1 MIFKNPR
8 AGVAPRD
15 ESNRL
20 LDFTGRTVL
29 VTGGSSGL
37 GREMAVVLSEL
48 GARVIVTGRRTDELE
63 ATLGRMA
70 SGDHAIERF
79 DLADIDAIPGW
90 VKSLASRH
98 GPFHGLAH
106 AAGIQKTIGLRGLS
120 VDVLNQTFRVNL
132 DSAVMLAKGFRQK
145 GCCSA
150 AGSVVFVSSIWALV
164 GVPAT
169 AAYAASKAALIGL
182 TRSLASE
189 LAREGIRVNCLAP
202 GMVQSEMSDRLRREL
217 GEDRFAAI
225 VAQYPLGLGTTWDV
239 ACAAAFLLSDAARWI
254 TGHTLVVDGGFS
266 AQ

>member
-1 MIFKNPR
+1 MTNRTNP
-8 AGVAPRD
+8 
-15 ESNRL
+15 

-37 GREMAVVLSEL
+37 GRETAVVLSEL
-48 GARVIVTGRRTDELE
+48 GARVIVTARRTDELE
-63 ATLGRMA
+63 ATLGWMA
-70 SGDHAIERF
+70 SGDHALEPF
-79 DLADIDAIPGW
+79 DLADLDAIPGW

-98 GPFHGLAH
+98 GPFHGLVH
-106 AAGIQKTIGLRGLS
+106 AAGIEKTIGLRGLS

-145 GCCSA
+145 GCCNA
-150 AGSVVFVSSIWALV
+150 ASVVFVSSVWALV

-189 LAREGIRVNCLAP
+189 LAREGIRVNCIAP
-202 GMVQSEMSDRLRREL
+202 GIVQSETSDRLRRAL

-239 ACAAAFLLSDAARWI
+239 ACAAAYLLSDAGRWV
-254 TGHTLVVDGGFS
+254 TGHTLVVDGGFC

>member
-1 MIFKNPR
+1 MTNRTNP
-8 AGVAPRD
+8 
-15 ESNRL
+15 
-20 LDFTGRTVL
+20 LDLTGRTVL
-29 VTGGSSGL
+29 ITGGSSGI
-37 GREMAVVLSEL
+37 GRETAVVLSEL
-48 GARVIVTGRRTDELE
+48 GARVIVTGRRTAELE
-63 ATLGRMA
+63 ATLGRMVP
-70 SGDHAIERF
+70 GDHALEPF
-79 DLADIDAIPGW
+79 DLADLDAIPGW

-98 GPFHGLAH
+98 GPFHGLVH
-106 AAGIQKTIGLRGLS
+106 AAGIEKTIGLRGLS

-145 GCCSA
+145 GCCNA
-150 AGSVVFVSSIWALV
+150 ASVVFVSSVWALV

-189 LAREGIRVNCLAP
+189 LAREGIRVNCIAP
-202 GMVQSEMSDRLRREL
+202 GMVQSEMSDKLRRAL

-225 VAQYPLGLGTTWDV
+225 VEQYPLGLGTTWDV
-239 ACAAAFLLSDAARWI
+239 ACAAAYLLSDAARWV